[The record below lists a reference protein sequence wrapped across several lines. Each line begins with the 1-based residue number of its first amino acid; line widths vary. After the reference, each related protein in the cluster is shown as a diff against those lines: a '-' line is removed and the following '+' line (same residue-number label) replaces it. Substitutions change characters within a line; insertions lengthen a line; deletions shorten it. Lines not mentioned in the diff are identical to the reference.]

1 MCCELEPRHSPRR
14 RVPEKNVNLK
24 LNQPAPAAA
33 RARPRPGLREAR
45 SGTRSSLSDTG
56 AWPAVA
62 TAGLSSAGDDGS
74 FKFSGHGSSRLG

>member
-33 RARPRPGLREAR
+33 RAWRPGLREAQ
-45 SGTRSSLSDTG
+45 SGTRSSLRDTG

-62 TAGLSSAGDDGS
+62 SAGLSSAGDHGS
-74 FKFSGHGSSRLG
+74 YSGHGSCRLG